1 MIVKYH
7 DDPGLDDS
15 TAMDSPSVP
24 FGLTMRDAH
33 FAFSPDYTPLN
44 HGSFGTYPK
53 SVGDVLTKLSAEA
66 EAAPDKFISL
76 DWPAR
81 LKESRGLAAGL
92 LNCAT
97 EDLVFVPNA
106 TTGTD
111 TILKNLVWEKGDVI
125 LMYEVVYD
133 SVRAGVAYLQDMF
146 GVSVEMVP
154 ISFPLSDDALIQA
167 LVDAVREVNA
177 RPGQR
182 VRLAIV
188 DTIVSMPGIRIPF
201 ERLVPALQAEGPLV
215 HVDGAHG
222 IGHVDID
229 IKKLNPDFFVTNLH
243 KWLYV
248 PRGCAALY
256 VAKKHQKL
264 IRTSLPT
271 SHVYRRP
278 GDDRDLFVQLFDFT
292 GTANTTNYLCVKAA
306 LDFRSQ
312 ICGGEAS
319 IQAWC
324 KGIAREA
331 ADAAATFFSTDVMD
345 CPDSCMRDCNLHNVR
360 LPVKLIGT
368 EEEGST
374 EGIHVNDAAKVVLWI
389 KIMGVKES
397 GMYFQTCAYRNSMYW
412 RLSGQIYVDVEDF
425 VRGAKV
431 LKGLCERAIKGEYH
445 AYSHASGSPSQGF

>member
-1 MIVKYH
+1 MIVKY
-7 DDPGLDDS
+7 DDEPGLEERP
-15 TAMDSPSVP
+15 AMGSPSVP
-24 FGLTMRDAH
+24 FGRTMRDAH

-53 SVGDVLTKLSAEA
+53 SVADTLAKLSAEA

-81 LKESRGLAAGL
+81 LKKSRGHAAGL

-133 SVRAGVAYLQDMF
+133 SVQAGVAYLEDMF
-146 GVSVEMVP
+146 GV
-154 ISFPLSDDALIQA
+154 SDDALIQT

-182 VRLAIV
+182 VRLAII

-201 ERLVPALQAEGPLV
+201 ERLVSALQAEGPLV

-222 IGHVDID
+222 IGHIDID

-264 IRTSLPT
+264 IRTTLPT
-271 SHVYRRP
+271 SHIYRRP
-278 GDDRDLFVQLFDFT
+278 GDERNLFVQLFDFA
-292 GTANTTNYLCVKAA
+292 GTANTANYLCVEAA
-306 LDFRSQ
+306 LDFRSR

-324 KGIAREA
+324 KGVTREA
-331 ADAAATFFSTDVMD
+331 ADAVATIFSTEVMD
-345 CPDSCMRDCNLHNVR
+345 CPDSCIRDCSLHNVR
-360 LPVKLIGT
+360 LPVKLT
-368 EEEGST
+368 KEEGST
-374 EGIHVNDAAKVVLWI
+374 NAIHVDDVAKVVLWF

-425 VRGAKV
+425 RRGAAV
-431 LKGLCERAIKGEYH
+431 LKGLCERAMEGEYR
-445 AYSHASGSPSQGF
+445 G